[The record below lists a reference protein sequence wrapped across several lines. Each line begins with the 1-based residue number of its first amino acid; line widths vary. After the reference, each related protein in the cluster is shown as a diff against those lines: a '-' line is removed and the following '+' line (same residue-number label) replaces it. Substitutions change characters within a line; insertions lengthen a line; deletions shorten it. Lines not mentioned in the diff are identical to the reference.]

1 LEDLG
6 IGEKIILKCFY
17 MEVEGVWFRIGTIG
31 VFPFESSNDP
41 LGFVKGG
48 DFLHCGCFQEEWCF
62 MYLGSWL
69 AS

>member
-1 LEDLG
+1 
-6 IGEKIILKCFY
+6 